1 MHSLPTANCTL
12 DCSLNTCRAILSSR
26 GSAHVY
32 LPARDKRAFLSQPR
46 KRRKSKILSSNIF
59 YIFYRI
65 SRILSSDIRRLT
77 FTSNLITKY
86 NLRKIIAILL
96 LIFFNITQLSYFLPS
111 NRAILFIIYTIF
123 IIYFI
128 FQHLNFSKQTK
139 LSPNISP
146 TFDHIFLY
154 KEINF
159 KQDTIN
165 QWNGGS
171 IDDPLA
177 FIDRNRSRFPRFISC
192 LRRDT
197 SIAESN
203 YRDQAHG
210 TTDLPTPK

>member
-32 LPARDKRAFLSQPR
+32 LPARDKRDFLSQR
-46 KRRKSKILSSNIF
+46 KCRKSNVLSSNIF
-59 YIFYRI
+59 YIFCRI
-65 SRILSSDIRRLT
+65 RRILSSDIRRLI
-77 FTSNLITKY
+77 FTSNLIIKY
-86 NLRKIIAILL
+86 NLRKIISILL
-96 LIFFNITQLSYFLPS
+96 LIFFLNITQVSYFLSP
-111 NRAILFIIYTIF
+111 NRTTRY
-123 IIYFI
+123 
-128 FQHLNFSKQTK
+128 LNFSKQIK
-139 LSPNISP
+139 LSPNLSR
-146 TFDHIFLY
+146 TFDRIFLY

-159 KQDTIN
+159 KQDTMN